1 MTLNDTTRRMV
12 ENGMQTKS
20 PIFDG
25 MAKLI
30 AEVAGTADGVRREA
44 ETALA
49 SQLQRFLADQDL
61 VTREEFET
69 VQAMAESLRE
79 EVETLKAEIAALKAS
94 R

>member
-1 MTLNDTTRRMV
+1 
-12 ENGMQTKS
+12 MQTKS